1 MRRQRELFT
10 RQEPDMYN
18 GAESSADRAE
28 QHAAAV
34 RMSLGWAQE
43 SADRGDYADALGWI
57 GVLDAI
63 GERIPPSYEAKRRSW
78 DGELSELRAGLP
90 PF

>member
-1 MRRQRELFT
+1 
-10 RQEPDMYN
+10 MYN
-18 GAESSADRAE
+18 SAEFPVDRDE
-28 QHAAAV
+28 RHAAAV

-43 SADRGDYADALGWI
+43 SADRGDFAEALGWI

-78 DGELSELRAGLP
+78 DGQLAELRAGLP